1 MKKEMSYLYLV
12 YIGYLET
19 IICYICTKKKETE
32 NEKKKLD
39 LFILVYKNSYWPVTP
54 KTNDFNLWKLYIV
67 NSMYLYKFVNILGRN
82 LGERKYPGKKSCT

>member
-32 NEKKKLD
+32 NEKKKIG
-39 LFILVYKNSYWPVTP
+39 FIYSCIQKQLLASNTKN
-54 KTNDFNLWKLYIV
+54 
-67 NSMYLYKFVNILGRN
+67 
-82 LGERKYPGKKSCT
+82 ERF